1 MSSILTLFAE
11 DTIGVLA
18 FALFAVLVYILIGIA
33 FRKYS
38 GRHMRNASE
47 KNLPGAQEQGKR
59 LFTGK
64 KDPESHSRKDFSRDM
79 LPENGIGGNQFY
91 QNES

>member
-1 MSSILTLFAE
+1 MNFVFTVFAE

-18 FALFAVLVYILIGIA
+18 FALFAVLVYILIAIA

-38 GRHMRNASE
+38 GRHTRNTSE
-47 KNLPGAQEQGKR
+47 KDPSEGQR
-59 LFTGK
+59 RHLFTGK
-64 KDPESHSRKDFSRDM
+64 KDPERHSRKDFSRDM
-79 LPENGIGGNQFY
+79 IPENGIGGNQFY